1 MWTVGY
7 HLRMT
12 DEALHELDRLALLR
26 ALPASAELASTFAA
40 EIVKMDADRL
50 DRRTPE
56 LPRKWRQLHSN
67 SPRLAFYRA
76 DDLIKWGTANNL
88 F

>member
-12 DEALHELDRLALLR
+12 DKALHELDRLALLR
-26 ALPASAELASTFAA
+26 ALPASAELASTLAA
-40 EIVKMDADRL
+40 EIVDIRSDQL
-50 DRRTPE
+50 DRIPA
-56 LPRKWRQLHSN
+56 LPRKWRHLHST

-76 DDLIKWGTANNL
+76 DDLIKWGTENTR